1 MTGRHFRI
9 IGTAILLSL
18 AGCTEKKEERMDLK
32 IHYPKVAITLDP
44 HRMEDAYSM
53 MMVSQLFRGLLR
65 FNSSGD
71 VVPDLADSWVE
82 SGDRKTY
89 RFKLKPMTF
98 SNGEKITARHV
109 QLSFARIFLLSSGMG
124 ADLDYIKGAKELHET
139 KDLAA
144 FGVQPVSADEVE
156 FQLVTPSALF
166 LKHVAVADCAI
177 LPIQNLASIADP
189 PASFSGPYRLERETQ
204 DGVREFI
211 KWRSDAEDS
220 SNPPERL
227 MFFATTEDPLQL
239 ARGEKTDSLDRD
251 AIRAEDRDAL
261 KTKGWG
267 MSPTELTGET
277 FIILNPKHLSMELRK
292 HLYAKTD
299 QAKLVAHLKEP
310 QFKAA
315 YGVIPTGF
323 PGELSSDDVS
333 ELLTSPFLYKGKKV
347 SFQLDFDPSSDVEK
361 STAEFLKGA
370 WESDLVEVRLNPL
383 SKAEKLQ
390 RMFSKTSQAVL
401 GRKGIDYPDGFSV
414 LTYFKGKYSSNY
426 FHVDDPEIDAAIEG
440 TLKDFDPQARA
451 VRYKKIQLQILRHY
465 TMIPLFFGSQA
476 SGLWSHKV
484 KAVPSHPM
492 GSHTMHLET
501 LEMRSR

>member
-1 MTGRHFRI
+1 MTDRRFRVMSA
-9 IGTAILLSL
+9 AILLSL
-18 AGCTEKKEERMDLK
+18 VGCTEKKEERMDLK

-53 MMVSQLFRGLLR
+53 MMVSQVFRGLLR

-71 VVPDLADSWVE
+71 VVPDIAASWVE

-98 SNGEKITARHV
+98 SNGEKITAKHV
-109 QLSFARIFLLSSGMG
+109 QLSFARIFLLGSGMG
-124 ADLDYIKGAKELHET
+124 ADLDYIKGAKELRET
-139 KDLAA
+139 KDLSA
-144 FGVQPVSADEVE
+144 FGVRPLSADEVE

-177 LPIQNLASIADP
+177 LPIQSLASIAEP
-189 PASFSGPYRLERETQ
+189 PASFSGPYRLERETP
-204 DGVREFI
+204 DGAWEFV

-227 MFFATTEDPLQL
+227 TFFATTENPLQL
-239 ARGEKTDSLDRD
+239 AKGEKTDSLDRD
-251 AIRAEDRDAL
+251 AVRAEDRDAL
-261 KTKGWG
+261 KTNGWG

-277 FIILNPKHLSMELRK
+277 FIILNPKHIPLEVRK
-292 HLYAKTD
+292 YLYAKTD
-299 QAKLVAHLKEP
+299 QAKLAAHLKEP

-315 YGVIPTGF
+315 YGLIPTGF
-323 PGELSSDDVS
+323 PGELSSDEAS
-333 ELLTSPFLYKGKKV
+333 ELLKATSPYKGKKI

-361 STAEFLKGA
+361 STAEFLKDA
-370 WESDLVEVRLNPL
+370 WASDSVEVQLNPL

-390 RMFSKTSQAVL
+390 RMFGKTSQAVL

-426 FHVDDPEIDAAIEG
+426 FQVDDPEVDAAIER
-440 TLKDFDPQARA
+440 TLEDFDPQARA

-476 SGLWSHKV
+476 SGLWSRKV

-501 LEMRSR
+501 LEMRGR